1 MADMYLGLGSN
12 LGDRREHLRRALDR
26 VSERC
31 VVKKVSSLYE
41 TDPVG
46 CPGPERFLNAA
57 AHIET
62 VLIPARANYSETLR
76 PEGFLRSIERD
87 EGRVRRRKND
97 PRTLDLDILLYG
109 NRILDEDDLAV
120 PHPRLHER
128 AFVLIPLA
136 EIAPDVVHP
145 ALSVKVS
152 DLATPFKGS
161 QQVIPIETN
170 SWYSPEVPARP

>member
-46 CPGPERFLNAA
+46 CPDPERFLNAA

-62 VLIPARANYSETLR
+62 VLSPSELLD
-76 PEGFLRSIERD
+76 FLRSIERD

-136 EIAPDVVHP
+136 EIARDVVHP